1 MKLKRRVQ
9 KGFTL
14 IEMMIVI
21 AIVGILTAVG
31 LPVYQDY
38 IAKSQVARVMN
49 EAGALRSK
57 VDTCSAE
64 GRTTFAGTVTNTVC
78 SVADVRPSTL
88 LSGLNV
94 ASGGTDDADAPPTGQ
109 GYPVITIGTAGTAS
123 TIVATFG
130 NGATQSLQPAAAV
143 NLTWTRTAAGIWTCT
158 TNVDARFRPPG
169 CNA

>member
-1 MKLKRRVQ
+1 MKLKRKLQ

-88 LSGLNV
+88 LTGADPGST
-94 ASGGTDDADAPPTGQ
+94 TDDAPAAPGGQ
-109 GYPVITIGTAGTAS
+109 GYPVITIGTGASNS

-130 NGATQSLQPAAAV
+130 NGATQSLRPATAAT
-143 NLTWTRTAAGIWTCT
+143 LTWTRTPAGIWTCAT
-158 TNVDARFRPPG
+158 TVATRFRPPG

>member
-1 MKLKRRVQ
+1 MKLKRGVQ

-49 EAGALRSK
+49 EAGALRTK

-64 GRTTFAGTVTNTVC
+64 GRTTFAETVINTVC

-88 LSGLNV
+88 LTGANPGS
-94 ASGGTDDADAPPTGQ
+94 ATDDAAAPPTGQ
-109 GYPVITIGTAGTAS
+109 GYPAITIGTGATAS

-130 NGATQSLQPAAAV
+130 NGATQSLQPGTAAT
-143 NLTWTRTAAGIWTCT
+143 LTWTRSAAGIWTCAT
-158 TNVDARFRPPG
+158 TVDARFRPPG